1 MRGALL
7 VLVVALVTLSSAA
20 AASPAED
27 LYVEGKIAYD
37 RGDYQ
42 AAIEQWQKS
51 YQLSSEGDLLYN
63 IAHAMRLSG
72 NCKGAIGAYKRF
84 LAGDATAEQRK
95 IAEDFVREL
104 GPTCRADPE
113 PDPAGGLKLVAALTA
128 PKDPRPGR
136 KLRVT
141 GLATGGI
148 GVVLTVTGLTL
159 GRYANT
165 LGSEVAAA
173 CASDCDWGVQKEK
186 DARGRRYAKA
196 SYVLDGLGVAT
207 IAGGA
212 VMYYLGSRGA
222 PVIVAPRG
230 EGGAVISWSG
240 SW

>member
-7 VLVVALVTLSSAA
+7 VLVVALVAISSAA

-51 YQLSSEGDLLYN
+51 YQLSNEGDLLYN
-63 IAHAMRLSG
+63 IAHALRLSG

-84 LAGDATAEQRK
+84 LAGDAAAEQRK
-95 IAEDFVREL
+95 ISEDFVREL
-104 GPTCRADPE
+104 EPTCTLTRE
-113 PDPAGGLKLVAALTA
+113 PDPGHRLNLVGGLTGSKE
-128 PKDPRPGR
+128 PRPGR
-136 KLRVT
+136 TLRLA

-148 GVVLTVTGLTL
+148 GVALTVTGLTL
-159 GRYANT
+159 GRHANT
-165 LGSEVAAA
+165 LGREVAAA
-173 CASDCDWGVQKEK
+173 CASDCDWAVQKEK

-196 SYVLDGLGVAT
+196 SYVLDGIGVAA

-212 VMYYLGSRGA
+212 VMYYLGSRETS
-222 PVIVAPRG
+222 VVVAPRG